1 MLEHTNT
8 SMKRETCR
16 QTSLTH
22 QINILALNRLE
33 KTPKDNIIVLM
44 VICKFSYPTTMPN
57 WAKYAVA
64 LKLSPFSSSN
74 HSISISSSSMLVLS
88 AFLSMFFLLSQL
100 PRNNLVQIR
109 FSKWRRD
116 VVLFPF
122 RFLPQFSIATEFSNI
137 FIVKMILFF

>member
-1 MLEHTNT
+1 MLERTNT

-16 QTSLTH
+16 QTSLIH

-74 HSISISSSSMLVLS
+74 HSISISSSSMVVLS
-88 AFLSMFFLLSQL
+88 AFLSMSSFSSNYREITSCRFDFQNGAVTSYFFRSDSYRNSALPLSFLIFLL
-100 PRNNLVQIR
+100 
-109 FSKWRRD
+109 
-116 VVLFPF
+116 
-122 RFLPQFSIATEFSNI
+122 
-137 FIVKMILFF
+137 